1 LLFGK
6 GLRYYPAVITIGSG
20 CNMAVRIAIK
30 GALCIHS
37 RSYIKTFIEPC
48 LIERP
53 WAFFQF
59 QGSRAGLFSNVSTGE
74 FCPLRIPL
82 DKLPV
87 LSKKPMVFLVIVKMV
102 MFQRSERTC
111 FGMRYDSQRKSASKE
126 RI

>member
-1 LLFGK
+1 
-6 GLRYYPAVITIGSG
+6 
-20 CNMAVRIAIK
+20 MAVRIAIK

-82 DKLPV
+82 DKLGAAGSPIDTLRKDTSLPPV